1 MTMTMMDPA
10 VDVVVETEGEAP
22 VPTAGA
28 RKPTLMIR
36 PSSGWSALN
45 LTEVWHFRD
54 LMLTLAGR
62 DIKLRYKQTALGMIW
77 VILQP
82 LMAAGI
88 FTVVF
93 SKIAKLS
100 SDGVPYFLFAFVG
113 QLGWNLFNGTVSKAS
128 GSLVGNS
135 NLISKV
141 FFPRLVLPLSGI
153 PSTLLDFGVAAMMLV
168 GLMIYFHMTGDAS
181 ARLHTTPGW
190 PMLLVPVWMALLLLM
205 SMGIGLV
212 TAGLTVTYRDVQYI
226 MPVVLSLMMY
236 ASPVAYGASNV
247 PESIKPFFYLN
258 PMTPLLEGFR
268 WSLLNTDA
276 PDWRYVGFSAAAAL
290 VVMAWGAFSFKRMER
305 RFADVV

>member
-1 MTMTMMDPA
+1 MTLMDSPIEVVGA
-10 VDVVVETEGEAP
+10 VVANAP
-22 VPTAGA
+22 NAA
-28 RKPTLMIR
+28 RKPTLTIR

-45 LTEVWHFRD
+45 LAEVWQFRD

-88 FTVVF
+88 F
-93 SKIAKLS
+93 SRWCLARS
-100 SDGVPYFLFAFVG
+100 PNCRGDGVPYFLFAFAG

-141 FFPRLVLPLSGI
+141 FFPRLVLPLSGGSVNA
-153 PSTLLDFGVAAMMLV
+153 PRFRGGGDDAGRVDDLLSHDGRRERA
-168 GLMIYFHMTGDAS
+168 
-181 ARLHTTPGW
+181 LHTTPAW

-236 ASPVAYGASNV
+236 ASPVAYRSVECPRIDQANS
-247 PESIKPFFYLN
+247 SI
-258 PMTPLLEGFR
+258 
-268 WSLLNTDA
+268 
-276 PDWRYVGFSAAAAL
+276 
-290 VVMAWGAFSFKRMER
+290 
-305 RFADVV
+305 